1 MARWTLKDLFP
12 PSPISHGGKVAGPR
26 PGKQS
31 QAAEQLVQGRRG
43 QRERGTAVDQ
53 EVAQPASAG
62 GPPAASLAD
71 QDINPDAEAE
81 LGEPTVALNQYPMS
95 VWPKARRYPPK
106 DSKTHRV
113 PVLTTSSNSAVLIDT
128 DVGFMIRSYQI
139 ENYSGIWLKVDPVEK
154 WIPPNF
160 AVAFVAV
167 AQRSQRLVIIAQ
179 APPGTTQNAATAGQQ
194 IMVTVSEGDDAA
206 IEIYLGL

>member
-31 QAAEQLVQGRRG
+31 QAAEQLVQGRKG

-71 QDINPDAEAE
+71 QDISPDAEAE
-81 LGEPTVALNQYPMS
+81 LGEPTVALNQYPTS
-95 VWPKARRYPPK
+95 RWPKDRRYPPK
-106 DSKTHRV
+106 DPKTQRY
-113 PVLTTSSNSAVLIDT
+113 PVLTTSANSGTLIDT
-128 DVGFMIRSYQI
+128 DVGWMIRSYQI
-139 ENYSGIWLKVDPVEK
+139 ENYSSIWLKIDSVEK
-154 WIPPNF
+154 WIPPLY
-160 AVAFVAV
+160 AVSFIGV
-167 AQRSQRLVIIAQ
+167 AQRTQRLLVLAQ
-179 APPGTTQNAATAGQQ
+179 APPGTTQPAATAGQQ

-206 IEIYLGL
+206 AIFMPI

>member
-1 MARWTLKDLFP
+1 MAPRWTLKNLFP
-12 PSPISHGGKVAGPR
+12 PSPVAHGGRVAGPR
-26 PGKQS
+26 PGEQS
-31 QAAEQLVQGRRG
+31 QAAEQLVQGRKG
-43 QRERGTAVDQ
+43 QREHGTAVE
-53 EVAQPASAG
+53 EVARPASAG
-62 GPPAASLAD
+62 GPPAPGLAD
-71 QDINPDAEAE
+71 QDINPDQEAE
-81 LGEPTVALNQYPMS
+81 LGEPTVALNQYPSS

-139 ENYSGIWLKVDPVEK
+139 ENYSTIWLKVDPVEK

-160 AVAFVAV
+160 SAAFVAV
-167 AQRSQRLVIIAQ
+167 AERSQRLVIIAQ
-179 APPGTTQNAATAGQQ
+179 APSGTTQPSATAGQQ